1 MQQATASLRMLFLG
15 GPAHRAGAQAASEN
29 LAPESVPLP
38 LTDWD
43 GILCP
48 LQAGNDVLAEHQ
60 LSFWASEMLLL
71 AGQSASVTSPQQTLG
86 LCRMGFSG
94 RKHCT

>member
-1 MQQATASLRMLFLG
+1 MKSEAVPRLGRKWLRAASYSKPEDAIG
-15 GPAHRAGAQAASEN
+15 GPAHRAGAQAAPEN

-48 LQAGNDVLAEHQ
+48 LQAGNDVLAEHR
-60 LSFWASEMLLL
+60 LSF
-71 AGQSASVTSPQQTLG
+71 
-86 LCRMGFSG
+86 
-94 RKHCT
+94 